1 MAKRP
6 DNRNKVES
14 KFSLALCEG
23 HTEQWFLDSA
33 GLSNFST
40 KVAKNRD
47 AENIVKE
54 AVQLVNS
61 PLREY
66 QKVYCVFD
74 KDANTNQQLNNANRK
89 IQENNKLVRVY
100 SLPNFE
106 VVFYLANNKLTRD
119 EDYNF
124 DSYVSKN
131 YLNGEKYEK
140 TEKQIKHLAAQ
151 FDFSIICDNSIYVY
165 KQIGINSNN
174 WKKSVDNQAY
184 SEIFKLKDLKH
195 D

>member
-6 DNRNKVES
+6 DNRKKVES

-23 HTEQWFLDSA
+23 WTEKWFLDSV

-74 KDANTNQQLNNANRK
+74 KDKNTDPQLDNANRE
-89 IQENNKLVRVY
+89 IQENNNLVRVY

-106 VVFYLANNKLTRD
+106 VVFYLANNKLTQD

-131 YLNGEKYEK
+131 YLKGEKYEK
-140 TEKQIKHLAAQ
+140 TEKQIKHLAVQ
-151 FDFSIICDNSIYVY
+151 VDFSILCDNSIYVY
-165 KQIGINSNN
+165 NQIGIKSNN
-174 WKKSVDNQAY
+174 WKQSVDNQAY
-184 SEIFKLKDLKH
+184 SEIFKLKDLKK
-195 D
+195 